1 MRLRCARC
9 GCYLSAEWTSIAN
22 LGGYYIPVLVNN
34 SKVEPCKRCLEEV
47 RRQARPV
54 SLLVRALRG
63 V

>member
-9 GCYLSAEWTSIAN
+9 GCFLSLLPKVIGFLPQIDE
-22 LGGYYIPVLVNN
+22 
-34 SKVEPCKRCLEEV
+34 VEPCKRCLEEV